1 MELRKALSDYTERQF
16 EQFVQEMIDD
26 VGTENYQDELM
37 YHFDLLVGELG
48 GTNLI
53 FYPQPGADDSAEGIT
68 KTVKAWCEA
77 RSLPGFKSQF

>member
-48 GTNLI
+48 NLRTSL
-53 FYPQPGADDSAEGIT
+53 QL
-68 KTVKAWCEA
+68 CENP
-77 RSLPGFKSQF
+77 RNT